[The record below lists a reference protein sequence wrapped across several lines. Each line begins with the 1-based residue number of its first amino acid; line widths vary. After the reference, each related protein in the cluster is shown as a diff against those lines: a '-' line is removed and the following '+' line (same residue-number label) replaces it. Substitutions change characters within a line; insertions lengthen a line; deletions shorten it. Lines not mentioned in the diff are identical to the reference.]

1 MGRLIVACKSASFGE
16 RISQFLRTRG
26 YAIEL
31 VHSGIDCLASLKR
44 SVPDAL
50 ILEWDLPWGGGAGV
64 LACLREMP
72 AVLKTA
78 VVLIASEFSSELDM
92 DAPVS
97 QCVSSLAAVEI
108 VDEAVNF
115 VLNNFSRGVK
125 PRFRFY
131 PATCTSA

>member
-1 MGRLIVACKSASFGE
+1 MSRLVVACKSALFGE
-16 RISQFLRTRG
+16 RIRRFLTSRG

-31 VHSGIDCLASLKR
+31 ALDGIECLASLER
-44 SVPDAL
+44 TAPDAL
-50 ILEWDLPWGGGAGV
+50 LLEWDLPWGGGAGV

-72 AVLKTA
+72 VVAKTP
-78 VVLIASEFSSELDM
+78 VVLIANEFSSELDM

-97 QCVSSLAAVEI
+97 HCLSSMVTVEI
-108 VDEAVNF
+108 VDESVSF
-115 VLNNFSRGVK
+115 VLTDFSQGGL